1 MKVCISARAYSKI
14 LLHASKYPHKAVC
27 GVVIAKENADSA
39 NNINV
44 VDALPL
50 FHLCL
55 GLAPMMEVALTQV
68 DAYCKSNGLQVVG
81 YYQANESLNNNSPDA
96 FAYKIAEKLQDNFS
110 SAFILMVD
118 NKKMGFECESLACK
132 YYQLQDN
139 KWKLN
144 EKDVCLAD
152 DEILSIVSQL
162 MVGKAYPSLVDFD
175 NHLDELQ
182 LDWLNPE
189 INRVVDNATNQI
201 QD

>member
-27 GVVIAKENADSA
+27 GVLISKENVD
-39 NNINV
+39 NV
-44 VDALPL
+44 IEVMDAVPL

-81 YYQANESLNNNSPDA
+81 YYQANESLDNNSPDV
-96 FAYKIAEKLQDNFS
+96 FAYKIAEKLQENFI
-110 SAFILMVD
+110 SAFILMID

-144 EKDVCLAD
+144 EKDIRLAD
-152 DEILSIVSQL
+152 DEILSIVSDL
-162 MVGKAYPSLVDFD
+162 MVGKAYPILVDFD
-175 NHLDELQ
+175 NHLDEIH

-189 INRVVDNATNQI
+189 INRVVDIATGQI